1 MNDEKHINNILF
13 ININTMIAV
22 DGIILVL
29 SCQKHLPTRVK
40 NFKLPKNEYAG
51 WKVIYVIGDL
61 FLDCDYKFEGEFL
74 IVKCEDSYIHLL
86 KKLVLSLKYLYET
99 FDIKEGVLRAGDDL
113 LFNEDRL
120 VEFLKCPKWHKEGV
134 RTDAGTEATTV
145 AESAEA
151 AEAIDFL
158 GRSPSGKNLL
168 SHEISDADIKNTIR
182 DTFMA
187 DYYMCHQEDFDN
199 PQHNLKGVDIFQY
212 LMRPHIPVGPS
223 GVIYYISNKACKI
236 LIEHL
241 ERIGYNIF
249 HHDEYT
255 NSYPYTIEDCA
266 VSFILYSNKIS
277 FIHSLALYE
286 DYSNIKDKA
295 NINDYMAVHTNL
307 NKY

>member
-1 MNDEKHINNILF
+1 
-13 ININTMIAV
+13 MIAV

-40 NFKLPKNEYAG
+40 HFKLPNNEYVG

-61 FLDCDYKFEGEFL
+61 FLDCDYKFEDEFL

-99 FDIKEGVLRAGDDL
+99 FHIKEGVLRAGDDL
-113 LFNEDRL
+113 LFNEDML
-120 VEFLKCPKWHKEGV
+120 VKFLNCSKYHKDGV
-134 RTDAGTEATTV
+134 RVIDSGSDGATEAV
-145 AESAEA
+145 
-151 AEAIDFL
+151 AIDFL

-187 DYYMCHQEDFDN
+187 DYYLCHQEDFDN

-223 GVIYYISNKACKI
+223 GVLYYISNKACGI
-236 LIEHL
+236 LIKHL
-241 ERIGYNIF
+241 ESIGYNIF

-277 FIHSLALYE
+277 FIHCLALYE
-286 DYSNIKDKA
+286 DYSNLKDKE
-295 NINDYMAVHTNL
+295 NDAKKLIAVHTNL